1 MRLRRVL
8 TAALLAAFAP
18 AFGAGCGGGDPTGAV
33 SGEVTYNGTPVESG
47 TIQFTPKDGKGAA
60 VGGPVT
66 AGKFD
71 VKNVPVGVML
81 VSINAS
87 AGGSGSPVSSEDS
100 AREAAERLAAKKK
113 FVDKAPS
120 IPPGAGGNNEP
131 FEVKAGSNTL
141 KVQLTPPRTR

>member
-1 MRLRRVL
+1 MRLRHAL
-8 TAALLAAFAP
+8 FAALFAAVGP
-18 AFGAGCGGGDPTGAV
+18 GLGAGCSGGDPTGTV
-33 SGEVTYNGTPVESG
+33 SGEVTYNGVPVESG

-60 VGGPVT
+60 AGGPVT

-81 VSINAS
+81 VSVTAS
-87 AGGSGSPVSSEDS
+87 AGGSGGPVSSEDS

-113 FVDKAPS
+113 FVDKPAA